1 MQVTEGYGYLK
12 TVLDNEFNL
21 ILLDELVSGE
31 AVSVN
36 LSELSRELDKHR
48 QTILSRVEEIFL
60 YGILDEPAYPFLGLY
75 KERPLLVT
83 VQLEMPDDERF
94 VNWIKEDPCIFAA
107 FHCRHCEYN
116 TILFIYH
123 KDVTEHLLWREAL
136 PTIMVDEYGISE
148 DLTKFMSTTS
158 YYSNQLMMKY
168 NPGEGVHLLE
178 KQYKDDGRLIINGYK
193 LDDLDMDIVKLLA
206 TGMGIKTDLT
216 NLCERTGKHRRTVSK
231 RISML
236 IEEGYLAEPVCRFPT
251 LFVPPGSLFTLSL
264 IEIRNHRDRIID
276 EMVKDFHVPL
286 VLKTISGQYNL
297 LLFSNHKNISE
308 YLQWEEGY
316 RERYSGCFGSTD
328 ITYLTPQM
336 RIPFDYKI
344 VSLSIIRNKLKESQG
359 RKLRDTLRVK

>member
-1 MQVTEGYGYLK
+1 MS

-21 ILLDELVSGE
+21 ILFDELVSGKS
-31 AVSVN
+31 VSVN

-48 QTILSRVEEIFL
+48 QTILTRIEDIFL

-94 VNWIKEDPCIFAA
+94 VQWIKEDPCVFAA

-123 KDVTEHLLWREAL
+123 KDVTEHLLWREDL
-136 PTIMVDEYGISE
+136 PTIMVEEYGIS
-148 DLTKFMSTTS
+148 DTLTKFMSTTS

-168 NPGEGVHLLE
+168 NPGEGVRLLE
-178 KQYKDDGRLIINGYK
+178 NQFKDDGRLIINGYK
-193 LDDLDMDIVKLLA
+193 FDELDMDIVKLLA
-206 TGMGIKTDLT
+206 TGIGIKTDLT
-216 NLCERTGKHRRTVSK
+216 SLCERANKHRRTVAN
-231 RISML
+231 RISNL
-236 IEEGYLAEPVCRFPT
+236 IESGYLSEPVCRFPT
-251 LFVPPGSLFTLSL
+251 LFVPPGFLFTLSL

-276 EMVKDFHVPL
+276 EMVKDRHVPL

-297 LLFSNHKNISE
+297 LLFSNHKNISD

-316 RERYSGCFGSTD
+316 RDRFPGCFGSTD
-328 ITYLTPQM
+328 ITYLTPRM

-344 VSLSIIRNKLKESQG
+344 VSLSIVQNKLNEIRG
-359 RKLRDTLRVK
+359 RKLKKTLVVK